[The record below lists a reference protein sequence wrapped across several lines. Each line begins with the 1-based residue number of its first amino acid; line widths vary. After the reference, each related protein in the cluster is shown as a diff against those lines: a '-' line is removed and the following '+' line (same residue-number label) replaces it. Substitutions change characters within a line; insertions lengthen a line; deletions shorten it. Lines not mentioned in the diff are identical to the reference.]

1 VFGIFNNSL
10 TENRKPFPWREE
22 EMAIFDKDYEQME
35 RKYLAQLQL
44 ERLQAT
50 LHRAYK
56 NVKFYKKKF
65 DGLGFLP
72 EDCQSLED
80 LARLPFTTRHHL
92 AQSYPY
98 EMFAVPLREVV
109 RIHSSTGS
117 PGAPIVL
124 GYTARDLRTWARL
137 AARVLT
143 AAGVDRDD
151 VVQVTLS
158 YGLLTSAF
166 GLHAGVE
173 LLGASVIPTG
183 PGGTAR
189 QVGIMRD
196 YRTTA
201 LVSTPS
207 YAQVLADKMEE
218 LGVDAKGLHLKVA
231 LLAGEPW
238 TEAQREQI
246 ESRLFLTAID
256 HYALSEAM
264 GPGVAGECEHRQGMH
279 LNEDHFLP
287 EVVDPASGAV
297 LPAGE
302 LGELVLTTITKEAVP
317 LVRFRTGDLVRLLY
331 DLCPCGRTSVRLSRI
346 QGRSDEV
353 VIVKGV
359 NIFPSRVGQILAGLQ
374 EGEPVYQ
381 LVIGREGHLDYLE
394 VRLEVREGLFFD
406 KMTVQRELLLKIARK
421 LEQGIGVSPR
431 VKLVEPGSISRE
443 KETSPLVIDLRQ

>member
-1 VFGIFNNSL
+1 M
-10 TENRKPFPWREE
+10 P
-22 EMAIFDKDYEQME
+22 IFDKDYEQME
-35 RKYLAQLQL
+35 RKYLLQLQL

-65 DGLGFLP
+65 DELGFLP

-117 PGAPIVL
+117 PGAPIVM

-137 AARVLT
+137 AARILT

-166 GLHAGVE
+166 GLHYGVE

-189 QVGIMRD
+189 QVQIMRD
-196 YRTTA
+196 YRTTVLA
-201 LVSTPS
+201 STPS
-207 YAQVLADKMEE
+207 YSLVLADKMEE
-218 LGVDAKGLHLKVA
+218 LGVAAKDLHLKVA

-238 TEAQREQI
+238 TEAQRLEI
-246 ESRLFLTAID
+246 ESRLYLTALD

-264 GPGVAGECEHRQGMH
+264 GPGVAGECEQRQGMH

-287 EVVDPASGAV
+287 EVIDPKSGATV
-297 LPAGE
+297 APGE
-302 LGELVLTTITKEAVP
+302 LGELVLTTITKEAAP
-317 LVRFRTGDLVRLLY
+317 LVRFRTGDLVRLDY
-331 DLCPCGRTSVRLSRI
+331 APCACGRTLARLSRI
-346 QGRSDEV
+346 AGRTDEV
-353 VIVKGV
+353 VIVKGI
-359 NIFPSRVGQILAGLQ
+359 NIFPARLGQILAGLQ

-406 KMTVQRELLLKIARK
+406 KMTVQRELLQKLTRK
-421 LEQGIGVSPR
+421 LEQGIGVTPR

-443 KETSPLVIDLRQ
+443 TETSPLVIDLRT